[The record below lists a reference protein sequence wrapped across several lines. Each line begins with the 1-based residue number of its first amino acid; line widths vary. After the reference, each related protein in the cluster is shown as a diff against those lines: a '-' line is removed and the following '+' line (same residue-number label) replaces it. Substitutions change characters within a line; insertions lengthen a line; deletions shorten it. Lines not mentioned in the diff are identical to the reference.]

1 MDNNWQERGFSNLLG
16 LIILIAVFSV
26 LAASF
31 LDVQKI
37 LYQHGANRAQ
47 TNLNNY

>member
-1 MDNNWQERGFSNLLG
+1 MDNKWQERGFSNLLG

-31 LDVQKI
+31 LNVQKN
-37 LYQHGANRAQ
+37 LYQHGATRAQ
-47 TNLNNY
+47 TNLSDY